1 MPSFSPGRQKHI
13 IISCMALHNF
23 IRDIPL
29 RDEDFDKCDED
40 ENYMH
45 QDEDDNEGQEVAQLI
60 EDDIPEEEN
69 EVSMNTIHDNI
80 ANALVSG
87 W

>member
-1 MPSFSPGRQKHI
+1 
-13 IISCMALHNF
+13 MALHNF

-40 ENYMH
+40 ENYMP
-45 QDEDDNEGQEVAQLI
+45 QDEDDNEGQEVAQPI
-60 EDDIPEEEN
+60 EDDIPEEN
-69 EVSMNTIHDNI
+69 EVSMNTIRDNI

-87 W
+87 